1 MRVFPMADLKLGS
14 TMTFRTSRAMATASP
29 NRFLSL
35 STRRPRKHAN
45 ETRLADRAIMAI
57 KESVPLIKRG
67 TSPDHEKGIIRP
79 ENKKIMHTQ
88 EVKRAPLKPHLH
100 AAARTT
106 NK

>member
-29 NRFLSL
+29 TRFLSL

-45 ETRLADRAIMAI
+45 ETRLADMAI
-57 KESVPLIKRG
+57 TATKESAPFIKRG
-67 TSPDHEKGIIRP
+67 TSPDHEEGNIRP

-88 EVKRAPLKPHLH
+88 EVRRAPLKPHLL
-100 AAARTT
+100 APART
-106 NK
+106 